1 MESAKKKP
9 SVVIVTPGTR
19 EANNGNWRTAQRWA
33 GFLAPEC
40 DVIVQSA
47 WQAERAD
54 LLLALHAR
62 RSHASIAAF
71 RAAHPRAPV
80 IVALTGTDLYKDL
93 PEDRDARD
101 SLAIANRLVVLQD
114 DAPRQVPLRWR
125 RKCRVVYQSA
135 RVLEP
140 AAKLPDR
147 LDCIVVGHLRPEK
160 DPLAAARALALIP
173 RDVPVYVRHVGE
185 PLDATLAAEAREAA
199 RRDPRYRWIGGLP
212 HGLTRAA
219 IKEAHLLVHTSL
231 MEGGANVIA
240 EAVTAGTPVVASR
253 IPGNLGM
260 LGVNYP
266 GYFEVGNASALAA
279 LLVSLL
285 EHPER
290 FRDLTLACASRLPL
304 FSPERE
310 RESLLALV
318 LAAARKARR

>member
-33 GFLAPEC
+33 GYLAPEC

-47 WQAERAD
+47 WQGESAD
-54 LLLALHAR
+54 LMIALHAR

-71 RAAHPRAPV
+71 RAAHPRLPV
-80 IVALTGTDLYKDL
+80 IVALTGTDLYRDL
-93 PEDRDARD
+93 PDDRDARD
-101 SLAIANRLVVLQD
+101 SLAIASKLIVLQD

-125 RKCRVVYQSA
+125 RKCHVVYQSA
-135 RVLEP
+135 RILEP
-140 AAKLPDR
+140 AAKPADR
-147 LDCIVVGHLRPEK
+147 LDCIVVGHLRAEK

-173 RDVPVYVRHVGE
+173 RDVPVYVHHVGE
-185 PLDATLAAEAREAA
+185 ALDATLGAAVRDAA

-212 HGLTRAA
+212 HGLARAA
-219 IKEAHLLVHTSL
+219 IKEAHLLVHPSL
-231 MEGGANVIA
+231 LDGGANVIA

-253 IPGNLGM
+253 ISGNVGM
-260 LGVNYP
+260 LGANYP
-266 GYFEVGNASALAA
+266 GYFEVGDASGLAA

-290 FRDLTLACASRLPL
+290 FRELTLGCASRMPL
-304 FSPERE
+304 FRPERE
-310 RESLLALV
+310 RDTLMGLV
-318 LAAARKARR
+318 LPAARKARR